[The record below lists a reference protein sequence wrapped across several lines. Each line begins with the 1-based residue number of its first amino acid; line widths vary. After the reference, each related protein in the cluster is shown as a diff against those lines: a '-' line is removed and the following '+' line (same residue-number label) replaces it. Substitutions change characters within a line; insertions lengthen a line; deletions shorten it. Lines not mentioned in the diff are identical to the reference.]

1 MTLLIDGSVGDTS
14 MRVLV
19 AEDNNAFAHVMQER
33 LKQAAISSDHVAT
46 IAEAEQAL
54 SAIPYAALVLDLGLP
69 DGDGIDLVRRL
80 RRDANSISILV
91 ISARHGLDDRL
102 LGLRA
107 GADDYL
113 AKPFSVDE
121 LIARLRAI
129 ARRSEAVVGE
139 VLRAGNVS
147 LDTQSRQV
155 NIGRH
160 VHAGRLRETLILEIL
175 LRYSGQ
181 VVRRD
186 FLFNQLYGFDAKAEP
201 STVDVHIHRLRRH
214 LAHRGATVTVHT
226 IRGVGFMLT
235 VQQQPSTMDRA
246 SCPVD
251 GR

>member
-1 MTLLIDGSVGDTS
+1 
-14 MRVLV
+14 MRVLI
-19 AEDNNAFAHVMQER
+19 AEDNSAFAKVMQER
-33 LKQAAISSDHVAT
+33 LRQAAISSDHVTTITEAT
-46 IAEAEQAL
+46 QAL
-54 SAIPYAALVLDLGLP
+54 AAIPYDALVLDLGMP

-80 RRDANSISILV
+80 RGEANSIPILIV
-91 ISARHGLDDRL
+91 SARHGLDDRL
-102 LGLRA
+102 MGLRA

-121 LIARLRAI
+121 LIARLRAV
-129 ARRSEAVVGE
+129 ARRAETMVGE

-155 NIGRH
+155 NIGAH

-181 VVRRD
+181 VVKRD
-186 FLFNQLYGFDAKAEP
+186 FLFNQLYGFDAQAEP

-235 VQQQPSTMDRA
+235 AQPPSPAVDQT
-246 SCPVD
+246 SCQVGP
-251 GR
+251 R

>member
-1 MTLLIDGSVGDTS
+1 

-19 AEDNNAFAHVMQER
+19 AEDNSAFAKVIQER
-33 LKQAAISSDHVAT
+33 LHLAAISSDHVAT
-46 IAEAEQAL
+46 IAAAEQAL
-54 SAIPYAALVLDLGLP
+54 AAIPYAALILDLGMP
-69 DGDGIDLVRRL
+69 DGDGVDLVRRL
-80 RRDANSISILV
+80 RAVSNSIPILI

-102 LGLRA
+102 VGLRA

-129 ARRSEAVVGE
+129 ARRAENVLGE

-155 NIGRH
+155 NIGPH
-160 VHAGRLRETLILEIL
+160 IHAGRLRETLILEIL

-181 VVRRD
+181 VVKRD
-186 FLFNQLYGFDAKAEP
+186 FLFNQLYGFDAKTEP
-201 STVDVHIHRLRRH
+201 ATVDVHIHRLRRH
-214 LAHRGATVTVHT
+214 LADRGATVIVHT

-235 VQQQPSTMDRA
+235 AQQPSAALDRA
-246 SCPVD
+246 C
-251 GR
+251 